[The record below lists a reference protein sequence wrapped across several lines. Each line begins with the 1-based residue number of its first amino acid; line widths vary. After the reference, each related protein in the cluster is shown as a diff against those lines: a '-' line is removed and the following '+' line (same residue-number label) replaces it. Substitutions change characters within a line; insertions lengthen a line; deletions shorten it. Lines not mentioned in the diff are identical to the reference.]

1 MIGSGAYG
9 HVVLA
14 FDKKN
19 QTKVYIYIWFFNF
32 FINNNILIGS
42 SQKNKKDFKSRRS
55 YKSTERNYHIKKFKP
70 FKYPK
75 TI

>member
-19 QTKVYIYIWFFNF
+19 QTKVYIWFINF
-32 FINNNILIGS
+32 LINNNLIGS

>member
-19 QTKVYIYIWFFNF
+19 QTKVYIW
-32 FINNNILIGS
+32 FINFLINNILIGS

-70 FKYPK
+70 SKCSK
-75 TI
+75 IHW

>member
-19 QTKVYIYIWFFNF
+19 QTKVYIW
-32 FINNNILIGS
+32 FINFLINNILIGS

-70 FKYPK
+70 SKYTK